1 MCPHAPMRGRSRAAS
16 AGPARRSRRVAVLRY
31 ESSRRIRTE
40 FAESCQRAAGPS
52 GGPCGPGDWLG
63 PTRVPISE
71 DMPGKR
77 QHYVPRFLLRRFSI
91 DPANK
96 KSHIFKLEK
105 VRVAPGV

>member
-1 MCPHAPMRGRSRAAS
+1 M
-16 AGPARRSRRVAVLRY
+16 
-31 ESSRRIRTE
+31 
-40 FAESCQRAAGPS
+40 
-52 GGPCGPGDWLG
+52 G